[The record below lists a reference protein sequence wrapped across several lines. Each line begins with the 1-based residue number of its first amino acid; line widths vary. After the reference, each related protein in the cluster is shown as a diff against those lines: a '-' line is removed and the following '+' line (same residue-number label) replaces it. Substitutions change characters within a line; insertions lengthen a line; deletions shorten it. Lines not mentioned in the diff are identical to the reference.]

1 MAKKP
6 TYEELEK
13 ETAERKKAEEALRR
27 NARKGKVLVMDDEE
41 MIRYTV
47 GHILNRLGYD
57 TEVCKDGA
65 EAIELY
71 KKAKEAGETF
81 DAVILDLTNQF
92 GMGGK
97 EAIRM
102 FLEIEPD
109 VKGIISTGDLFD
121 PIVINYREYGF
132 RGALTKPY
140 TIDELSR
147 ALHAI
152 ISEENE

>member
-1 MAKKP
+1 
-6 TYEELEK
+6 
-13 ETAERKKAEEALRR
+13 
-27 NARKGKVLVMDDEE
+27 

-47 GHILNRLGYD
+47 GHILGRLGYD
-57 TEVCKDGA
+57 TELCKDGA

-102 FLEIEPD
+102 FLEIDPD
-109 VKGIISTGDLFD
+109 VKGIISTGDSLD
-121 PIVINYREYGF
+121 PIVANYREYGF
-132 RGALTKPY
+132 RGCLAKPY
-140 TIDELSR
+140 TIDELSK
-147 ALHAI
+147 ALHEV
-152 ISEENE
+152 ISEERR